1 MNKII
6 QGKKRPILVV
16 GVARSG
22 TTWVANTLAQ
32 APGTEL
38 LHEPDNEKQN
48 ILAHRW
54 KRGYHRMPFMGAS
67 VNEPDYLAFWRR
79 ILYGAYLPNRT
90 VANKL
95 SLALAGLTGDRIERD
110 TREKCNTVADG
121 KSETSADLS
130 ETVLATVLSQTSL
143 SYQKLRTKRRIVK
156 SVHTGLT
163 LSFISRR
170 LHPEILIVLRH
181 PASVVSSCLKLRLP
195 DANREVFR
203 QEELVEAHLRPFLR
217 EIERVKDPVAQMAL
231 QTAIFHYVWEQEAK
245 ENPHWK
251 FITHESL
258 CKNPSVTFQSLY
270 QELELEWTPAAD
282 QFLLDHNRPGNG
294 FKISR
299 ESDTLIE
306 KWKQTLTPQQIDSVR
321 QGYRTLP
328 VSLYSEF

>member
-1 MNKII
+1 MSKII
-6 QGKKRPILVV
+6 QGRRPILVV

-54 KRGYHRMPFMGAS
+54 KRGYHRMPFVGAS
-67 VNEPDYLAFWRR
+67 IDEPDYLAFWRQ

-90 VANKL
+90 VANKT
-95 SLALAGLTGDRIERD
+95 SLALAGLTRDKVERF
-110 TREKCNTVADG
+110 TQEKCDTVADG
-121 KSETSADLS
+121 KSESSADLC
-130 ETVLATVLSQTSL
+130 ETILASVLSQASL
-143 SYQKLRTKRRIVK
+143 SYRRLRKKRRIVK

-163 LSFISRR
+163 LSFISQR

-181 PASVVSSCLKLRLP
+181 PASVVSSCLNLRLP

-203 QEELVEAHLRPFLR
+203 QEELAEAHLKPFLR
-217 EIERVKDPVAQMAL
+217 EIERIEDPIAQMAL

-258 CKNPSVTFQSLY
+258 CENPTVLFQSLY
-270 QELELEWTPAAD
+270 DQLGLEWSPTVD
-282 QFLLDHNRPGNG
+282 QFLADHNRPGDG
-294 FKISR
+294 FEISR
-299 ESDTLIE
+299 KSDTLND
-306 KWKQTLTPQQIDSVR
+306 KWKQMLTPQQIDSVR
-321 QGYRTLP
+321 HGYRTLP
-328 VSLYSEF
+328 VHFYDEF